1 MKKNKYHKK
10 DKRDKKIKKES
21 NEKTFSGVLSITKYG
36 YGFVDIEKHEGIYVS
51 QKNMNGAFMG
61 DTVRAKLI
69 KTGRRPECKIIEIV
83 KRDISTLVGTY
94 QRQGNQSYFVP
105 FNNKIPFVFKI
116 KHFNPD
122 ITFMLSDGDVVV
134 ADILSY
140 GTKEKVPTVYVREF
154 LGKYDDFGN
163 DMLVVM
169 RKYNVF
175 AEFPEEVLKDES
187 TNKKITEDELSKRL
201 DLTNEIIVTIDG
213 DDAKD
218 LDDAISVKKE
228 KNGYTLGVH
237 IADVSHYVK
246 SGSSTDNEAYKRGT
260 SVYLPDRVAPM
271 LPFRL
276 SNDLC
281 SLNPNEIKL
290 TFSCII
296 KIDNNGNVTDY
307 ELRKSYIKSSARL
320 TYNIVKKIVMGDF
333 SEETEPFLPFKEN
346 ILLMHELYCLMRKKR
361 EKERFVEFNFPE
373 PYFEIDENGKVKDIY
388 AYPISFANE
397 MIEEFMLCANVCVAD
412 FAMENNFPF
421 IYRVHTEPDSK
432 KIHFLYKVLDSY
444 GIKHTMSQ
452 KPTPEEFDDIL
463 LNAENSDFKT
473 AVHQI
478 ALRSMQKA
486 QYSQKPLGHYG
497 LNFKKYCH
505 FTSPIRRYPDL
516 MIHRILSD
524 FLDGK
529 SLKRYNKIVGN
540 IAEQSSDREV
550 NAFVCEREANDIKKA
565 EFMENYLGEKYEGF
579 VSGMCENGFFVQL
592 ENTVEGFV
600 PLATIKGDYYKYFED
615 EFTIRGK
622 RYKNKFVMGQKVSV
636 IVDKCDVIN
645 GKVDFYLA

>member
-1 MKKNKYHKK
+1 MKKNKYP
-10 DKRDKKIKKES
+10 KKEKKTKKS
-21 NEKTFSGVLSITKYG
+21 KKKNSEKTFEGILSITKYG
-36 YGFVDIEKHEGIYVS
+36 YGFVDIDKHEGIYVS
-51 QKNMNGAFMG
+51 KKNMNGAFMG
-61 DTVRAKLI
+61 DNVKAKII
-69 KTGRRPECKIIEIV
+69 KEGKRPECKITQIV
-83 KRDISTLVGTY
+83 KRNISTLAGSY
-94 QRQGNQSYFVP
+94 QRQEKQSYFVP
-105 FNNKIPFVFKI
+105 FDNKIPFVFKI
-116 KHFNPD
+116 KHFNPE
-122 ITFMLSDGDVVV
+122 INFMLSDGDVVV

-140 GTKEKVPTVYVREF
+140 GTEDKVPTVYVKEF
-154 LGKYDDFGN
+154 LGKYDDCGN

-169 RKYNVF
+169 RKYGIF
-175 AEFPEEVLKDES
+175 SEFPEDVLKDK
-187 TNKKITEDELSKRL
+187 TTDKAITDDELSKRE
-201 DLTNEIIVTIDG
+201 DFTNEFVVTIDG

-228 KNGYTLGVH
+228 KDGYILGVH

-246 SGSSTDNEAYKRGT
+246 SGSPTDREAFKRGT
-260 SVYLPDRVAPM
+260 SVYFPDRVAPM
-271 LPFRL
+271 LPFKL
-276 SNDLC
+276 SNGLC

-290 TFSCII
+290 TFSCIV
-296 KIDNNGNVTDY
+296 KIDSKGNIVDY
-307 ELRKSYIKSSARL
+307 DLKKSFIKSSARL
-320 TYNIVKKIVMGDF
+320 TYNIVKKIVLGEN
-333 SEETEPFLPFKEN
+333 SKETLPFLQFKDN
-346 ILLMHELYCLMRKKR
+346 ILLMHELYSLMRKKR

-373 PYFEIDENGKVKDIY
+373 PCFEIDENGKVTDIY
-388 AYPISFANE
+388 AYPTSFANE
-397 MIEEFMLCANVCVAD
+397 IIEEFMLCANVCVAD
-412 FAMENNFPF
+412 FALKNNIPF
-421 IYRVHTEPDSK
+421 VYRVHTDPDSK
-432 KIHFLYKVLDSY
+432 KIYSLYKILDSY
-444 GIKHTMSQ
+444 GIKRTASQ

-463 LNAENSDFKT
+463 LNAKNTDFET

-478 ALRSMQKA
+478 ALRTMQKA
-486 QYSQKPLGHYG
+486 LYSEKSRGHYG

-540 IAEQSSDREV
+540 IADWSSDREV
-550 NAFVCEREANDIKKA
+550 NAFTAEREANDIKKA
-565 EFMENYLGEKYEGF
+565 EFTENHLGERFEGF

-622 RYKNKFVMGQKVSV
+622 KHKNKFTMGQRVSV

-645 GKVDFYLA
+645 GKIDFYLA